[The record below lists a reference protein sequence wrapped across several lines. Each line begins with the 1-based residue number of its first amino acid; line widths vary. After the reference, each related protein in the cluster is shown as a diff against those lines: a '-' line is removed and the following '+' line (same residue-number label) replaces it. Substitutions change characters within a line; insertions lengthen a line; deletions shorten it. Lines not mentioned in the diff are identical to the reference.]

1 MRDDYGAD
9 SSGRG
14 EVRINYSEKDVWQ
27 GAKQGWALVLKGT
40 KKSMFMAEI
49 VTQMP
54 SKIWQINVSS
64 SGDIESGRDCD
75 KEWVEVPT

>member
-1 MRDDYGAD
+1 M
-9 SSGRG
+9 
-14 EVRINYSEKDVWQ
+14 
-27 GAKQGWALVLKGT
+27 VLKGT

-54 SKIWQINVSS
+54 SKIRQINVSS